1 MTQRMIQAGWA
12 PMVIVRAGGTV
23 QLEGHA
29 SDRVVAKSEGRWGLK
44 VKRRGDTIEV
54 EIGGSGEVQVPL
66 QSSVKVYAGQSVGV
80 RNIGGS
86 AALFAGGHG
95 YLRSVNT
102 LIHAAT
108 GGALEIDC
116 DRVEGDDVRCT
127 AGGDLR
133 CFIRSLADAKLMIN
147 DLGGYWEGVVGKGRA
162 KIRLKAGGDVTL
174 VTDQTVVAQPPHY
187 VLGRI
192 EQPEH

>member
-12 PMVIVRAGGTV
+12 PTVIVRASGTV
-23 QLEGHA
+23 QVAGHA

-44 VKRRGDTIEV
+44 LKRRGDIIEV
-54 EIGGSGEVQVPL
+54 EIGGSGEVQIPL
-66 QSSVKVYAGQSVGV
+66 QSSVKVYAGQSVEV

-86 AALFAGGHG
+86 AALYAGGHG
-95 YLRSVNT
+95 YLRGVST
-102 LIHAAT
+102 LVHAAT
-108 GGALEIDC
+108 GGALEIEC
-116 DRVEGDDVRCT
+116 ERVEGDDIRCI
-127 AGGDLR
+127 AGRDLR
-133 CFIRSLADAKLMIN
+133 CFIRNLANAKLMIN

-187 VLGRI
+187 VLGKI
-192 EQPEH
+192 ERPDR